1 MKGAT
6 ATVIET
12 APNEFA
18 GPGEMV
24 TAARVARRHYFDK
37 WSKVQIAAELGMSR
51 FEVARLLDRARASG
65 IVTITVVGAGSV
77 DLDLS
82 EQVRRH
88 FGLRHAVVVHTTRG
102 SDAQIRDQ
110 IGQGAAALL
119 SEISTPE
126 DVLGIGWARI
136 VLAMVANL
144 DHLKARR
151 IVQLT
156 GALTRPEVDASAP
169 EVVRNVA
176 RQVGAESS
184 VFYAPMVVSDVQT
197 AQALYRQ
204 EQLASAMTHFDTV
217 SKAVVGVG
225 GWNPPHST
233 LYDALTAD
241 EQAMMLR
248 SGVHADLSG
257 VLLDAR
263 GDAIDTPLTGR
274 LIAITAHQL
283 RRIPEVIALA
293 YGLDKVSAAHAAL
306 QGGYLQ
312 GLVTH
317 TEFAEQL
324 LATDRGPNSK
334 STPR

>member
-1 MKGAT
+1 ML
-6 ATVIET
+6 ET
-12 APNEFA
+12 SPNEFA

-24 TAARVARRHYFDK
+24 MAARVARRHYFDS
-37 WSKVQIAAELGMSR
+37 WSKVRIATELGMSR

-82 EQVRRH
+82 ARLRQH
-88 FGLRHAVVVHTTRG
+88 FGLRHAVVMHTTRG

-110 IGQGAAALL
+110 IGQGAADLL

-126 DVLGIGWARI
+126 DVLGVGWARI

-144 DHLKARR
+144 HHLQARR
-151 IVQLT
+151 IVQFT
-156 GALTRPEVDASAP
+156 GALARPDVDDSAP

-176 RQVGAESS
+176 RQVGAESC
-184 VFYAPMVVSDVQT
+184 VFYAPMVVSDVET
-197 AQALYRQ
+197 AQSLYRQ
-204 EQLASAMTHFDTV
+204 EQIATAVTHFDTV

-225 GWNPPHST
+225 GWDPPHST
-233 LYDALTAD
+233 LYDALTPD

-257 VLLDAR
+257 VLLDAH
-263 GDAIDTPLTGR
+263 GDAIDTPLNGR
-274 LIAITAHQL
+274 LIAITAEQL
-283 RRIPEVIALA
+283 RRIPEVIGLA
-293 YGLDKVSAAHAAL
+293 YGLDKVSAAHAAIR
-306 QGGYLQ
+306 GGYLQ

-324 LATDRGPNSK
+324 LGADHQLRAT
-334 STPR
+334 TAPR